1 MDMNNVSD
9 SQICALF
16 DISDEDILKAMK
28 DFPGYLDITPGDFKD
43 LYQFAHNRAVDRL
56 NRLIKAQDVMTQK
69 VIAVQGDTP
78 SGEVALLMAEHGI
91 AGVPVL
97 DGNQKVMGV
106 ISEKDFLFHMG
117 GENTRSFM
125 DVVARCLQNKG
136 CVAITMRQQK
146 AEDIMTS
153 PPVTVGESTPVS
165 KIAALF
171 KDKGINRVPVTD
183 ETGSLLGIVAR
194 ADILHVSF
202 PQSIEVV
209 K

>member
-1 MDMNNVSD
+1 MNNISD

-16 DISDEDILKAMK
+16 DISDEDILAAMK
-28 DFPGYLDITPGDFKD
+28 DIPGYLDITPGDFKY
-43 LYQFAHNRAVDRL
+43 LYHFAHNRAMERL
-56 NRLIKAQDVMTQK
+56 TRLIKAQDVMIQK

-91 AGVPVL
+91 AGLPVL
-97 DGNQKVMGV
+97 DTDQKVVGI

-117 GENTRSFM
+117 GENSRSFM
-125 DVVARCLQNKG
+125 DVVAQCLKNKG

-153 PPVTVGESTPVS
+153 PPITVGESTPVS
-165 KIAALF
+165 EIAALF
-171 KDKGINRVPVTD
+171 KDKGINRVPVID
-183 ETGSLLGIVAR
+183 QSGALIGIVAR
-194 ADILHVSF
+194 ADILQVTF
-202 PQSIEVV
+202 PQNVEAE

>member
-1 MDMNNVSD
+1 MNNISD

-16 DISDEDILKAMK
+16 DISDEDILEAMK
-28 DFPGYLDITPGDFKD
+28 DIPGYLDITPGDFKT
-43 LYQFAHNRAVDRL
+43 LYQFAHNRAMERL

-69 VIAVQGDTP
+69 VIAVQEDTP

-97 DGNQKVMGV
+97 DADQKVLGV

-117 GENTRSFM
+117 GENSNSFM
-125 DVVARCLQNKG
+125 DVVAQCLQNKG

-146 AEDIMTS
+146 AKDFMTA
-153 PPVTVGESTPVS
+153 PPITVEESTPVS
-165 KIAALF
+165 EIATLF

-183 ETGSLLGIVAR
+183 QSGTLIGIVAR
-194 ADILHVSF
+194 ADILQATF
-202 PQSIEVV
+202 LQSVEAAT
-209 K
+209 

>member
-1 MDMNNVSD
+1 MDMNNASN

-28 DFPGYLDITPGDFKD
+28 DIPGYLDITPGDFKD
-43 LYQFAHNRAVDRL
+43 LYQFAHNRAIERL
-56 NRLIKAQDVMTQK
+56 TRLVKARDVMNQK
-69 VIAVQGDTP
+69 VISVQGDTP

-97 DGNQKVMGV
+97 DDNQKVVGV

-117 GENTRSFM
+117 GENSRSFM
-125 DVVARCLQNKG
+125 DVVAQCLQNKG

-153 PPVTVGESTPVS
+153 PPITVDESTPVS

-171 KDKGINRVPVTD
+171 NDKGINRVPVID
-183 ETGSLLGIVAR
+183 ETGTLIGIVAR
-194 ADILHVSF
+194 ADILQVTF
-202 PQSIEVV
+202 PQRVEAT

>member
-1 MDMNNVSD
+1 MNNVSD

-28 DFPGYLDITPGDFKD
+28 DIPGYLDITPGDFKD

-56 NRLIKAQDVMTQK
+56 SRLIKARDVMTQK

-153 PPVTVGESTPVS
+153 PPITVGESTPVS

-171 KDKGINRVPVTD
+171 NDKGINRIPVTD